1 LSSPDNPQFAPPAP
15 LAIET
20 PEPVTPHTPPVG
32 ADPYGQSPLV
42 LAPIPVTPPCDPVW
56 TGWDVLLIAVLTLV
70 TMVVLQLGVA
80 VLAQHLW
87 YPRLTLGDVIQ
98 KPILL
103 IGSQLLLYA
112 AAAAGMIMLIEGK
125 YQVRFWQALHW
136 NWPKSAWPWLG
147 VGAVT
152 LFGLVTLEAYLPR
165 PKDTPF
171 EHLFDSPLDGYL
183 LSLIAVTF
191 APLLEEVFFRGLLY
205 PVLARRMGVAWGILL
220 TALPF
225 GLIHLQQY
233 GWAWSAALIIFLVG
247 VVCGVVRA
255 RVNSVGASFLVH
267 ASYNGVQTLF
277 AIVATHGFRHLEKG
291 VFMFR

>member
-1 LSSPDNPQFAPPAP
+1 
-15 LAIET
+15 
-20 PEPVTPHTPPVG
+20 
-32 ADPYGQSPLV
+32 
-42 LAPIPVTPPCDPVW
+42 
-56 TGWDVLLIAVLTLV
+56 
-70 TMVVLQLGVA
+70 MVVLQLGVA

-87 YPRLTLGDVIQ
+87 YPKMTLGDVIQ

-112 AAAAGMIMLIEGK
+112 VAAAGMIMLIEGK
-125 YQVRFWQALHW
+125 YHVRFWQALRW
-136 NWPKSAWPWLG
+136 NWPQSAWPWLG
-147 VGAVT
+147 VGTVT
-152 LFGLVTLEAYLPR
+152 LFALVALEAYLPR

-205 PVLARRMGVAWGILL
+205 PVLARRVGVAWGIIL

-267 ASYNGVQTLF
+267 AGYNGVQTLF
-277 AIVATHGFRHLEKG
+277 AIVATHGFRHMEKG
-291 VFMFR
+291 VFLFH